1 MTPQAEQARRPF
13 CRAGGR
19 TAGAPSTDRGPLC
32 GAAAL
37 HQFGLPIIRV
47 AAHRKKGASMAITS
61 VKAIQTFF
69 EKDGGRK
76 VSMHEL
82 KALTDEDK
90 TELGRVRAAALGEEF
105 TEPVAK

>member
-1 MTPQAEQARRPF
+1 
-13 CRAGGR
+13 
-19 TAGAPSTDRGPLC
+19 
-32 GAAAL
+32 
-37 HQFGLPIIRV
+37 
-47 AAHRKKGASMAITS
+47 MAITS